1 MQTQEGISVRWET
14 GLKGRKHAI
23 FAFRSPEAV
32 GRVVPGDEL
41 RLVLPA
47 VLNRGVEW
55 ASSGHV
61 LGYFDEEV
69 TLELRSNAG
78 VPEEL
83 HGYSVEFNWNSV
95 TFDRMQQ
102 AMKTFAVD
110 DTSVSGYV

>member
-1 MQTQEGISVRWET
+1 
-14 GLKGRKHAI
+14 LKGRKHAI